1 VIARMSSA
9 ELSGWLALFAVHA
22 EEDEHRRDLEESGDG
37 VVIVSGHN
45 PDRDDDGGDWHGG
58 DD

>member
-1 VIARMSSA
+1 MIARMSSV

-37 VVIVSGHN
+37 QVIVTGHD
-45 PDRDDDGGDWHGG
+45 PDRDDRGDWDG
-58 DD
+58 DDP